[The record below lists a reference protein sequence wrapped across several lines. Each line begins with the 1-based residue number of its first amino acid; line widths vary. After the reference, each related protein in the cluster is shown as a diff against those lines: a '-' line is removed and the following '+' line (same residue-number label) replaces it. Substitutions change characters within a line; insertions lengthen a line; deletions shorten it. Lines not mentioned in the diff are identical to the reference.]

1 MWPRVLWLAYV
12 LCLGS
17 LNIIRIRSSSN
28 LWINIGYCC
37 AQRSKKL
44 PPVLAVGLE
53 LVFGPP
59 NPIKGELTVGQADTS
74 NGEMSSLQ
82 FSFISFCPNVDV
94 SVTSRSVSW
103 WLWLSHLKDYRVSKK
118 IKIINIIKSWFT
130 PTGIHVVCIMA
141 LPSITKIYSSDECIN
156 LIHDY

>member
-1 MWPRVLWLAYV
+1 MDFLLWVLRIIRWKINIAFNQKRRFTFHFLSHQPWLGLMWPRVLWLAYV

-28 LWINIGYCC
+28 LWINISKCC

-44 PPVLAVGLE
+44 PPALAVGLE

-103 WLWLSHLKDYRVSKK
+103 WLWLSHLKNYQ
-118 IKIINIIKSWFT
+118 
-130 PTGIHVVCIMA
+130 
-141 LPSITKIYSSDECIN
+141 E
-156 LIHDY
+156 